1 MKKLDRVR
9 YFNAELRNIYGSG
22 RKGIYGIREDH
33 RWKTIKH
40 IRIPK
45 VSGEA
50 KISISPDG
58 RSLLLQSKTPF
69 RHLNRTFNCYI
80 SRKSTYNKGINLV
93 KKLFKPHKPNI
104 KDRGHFFIRSHVFPR
119 HRTYIAIVRK
129 DRLYY

>member
-33 RWKTIKH
+33 RCKTLKH

-45 VSGEA
+45 ISGEV
-50 KISISPDG
+50 KITTSPDG
-58 RSLLLQSKTPF
+58 LSLIFQSKTPF
-69 RHLNRTFNCYI
+69 RKLNRTLSCYI
-80 SRKSTYNKGINLV
+80 SRKYVYNKGINLV
-93 KKLFKPHKPNI
+93 KNLFKPYKPNL

-119 HRTYIAIVRK
+119 HRTYIVIVRK
-129 DRLYY
+129 ISLYY